1 MTEMRTE
8 GQDESDTLNGAVA
21 VGGRSGR
28 RHGRGRG
35 GGKDGGKGRDK
46 GPGTLGRLVRRGPRS
61 RNLRIAGAV
70 GLSLALIG
78 GVGAVWAYQTLNGN
92 ISSSDLFSGT
102 GSGGAEKVDAFGRS
116 PINILLIGS
125 DERSSSADCSLGG
138 DCNSPGARADVEMV
152 LHVSADRSNATVMS
166 VPRDLETT
174 VPQCKAAP
182 NQPSEPAHTD
192 MINSALNWGPGCSVA
207 AVQQLTGIH
216 VDHFM
221 KVDFGGVVNMS
232 DAIGGV
238 QVCVDK
244 NVYDP
249 YSHLKLSAGTHT
261 LKGVA
266 ALEFV
271 RTRHGFGDGSDL
283 GRTYAQHLFLSQ
295 MVNKLK
301 DAGTLTNVGAMWN
314 LANAAT
320 KALTVDNGLGSITSL
335 LGLGDELNKVPT
347 GNITFATMQT
357 MADPTD
363 NSRVVI
369 APGAQD
375 MFNAI
380 ANDESLSAVGTKGG
394 GQGGGQGGGKP
405 SASPT
410 PTPAAAVD
418 KSAVAVKVENG
429 TSVTGRAGA
438 VAQTLLDDGYS
449 QQTTALTGPPA
460 TTTTLRYPAG
470 RSAQAQAVAKSLG
483 LPAGA
488 VKQDS
493 AVGSIVLLI
502 GADWPSGTTFPAGSG
517 GAPAPA
523 DTKSALDNA
532 HAQTAAQRDGCAQVS
547 TFATVSLPG
556 YGAMTP
562 TRAYALSPTVPNSA
576 P

>member
-1 MTEMRTE
+1 MRTE
-8 GQDESDTLNGAVA
+8 GQDEADSLNGAVA
-21 VGGRSGR
+21 VGGRSAG
-28 RHGRGRG
+28 RHGRAKDRGLPGRV
-35 GGKDGGKGRDK
+35 GRV
-46 GPGTLGRLVRRGPRS
+46 GRFGRLVRRGPAR

-78 GVGAVWAYQTLNGN
+78 GVGAVWAYQKLNGN

-166 VPRDLETT
+166 VPRDLETA

-216 VDHFM
+216 IDHFM

-232 DAIGGV
+232 DAVGGV
-238 QVCVDK
+238 QICVDK

-295 MVNKLK
+295 LVNKLK
-301 DAGTLTNVGAMWN
+301 DAGTLTNVGDMWN

-357 MADPTD
+357 TADPTD

-369 APGAQD
+369 APGARD
-375 MFNAI
+375 MFDAI
-380 ANDESLSAVGTKGG
+380 ANDESLSAVAGKGG
-394 GQGGGQGGGKP
+394 GTGSAKP
-405 SASPT
+405 SA
-410 PTPAAAVD
+410 PAAPSSVPVD
-418 KSAVAVKVENG
+418 KSGVAVKVENG
-429 TSVTGRAGA
+429 TTVTGRAGA
-438 VAQTLLDDGYS
+438 VAQALLDDGYS
-449 QQTTALTGPPA
+449 QQTAALTGPSAA
-460 TTTTLRYPAG
+460 TTSLRYPAAHA
-470 RSAQAQAVAKSLG
+470 AQAQAVAKSLG
-483 LPAGA
+483 LPASA

-502 GADWPSGTTFPAGSG
+502 GADWPSGATFPAGSG
-517 GAPAPA
+517 TAPAPA
-523 DTKSALDNA
+523 DTKAALDNA

-556 YGAMTP
+556 YGPMTP
-562 TRAYALSPTVPNSA
+562 TRAYELSSTVPNSA